1 MAVTTVNAAL
11 FATALVGLAAACPAR
26 ADNNNPGYDRPGL
39 GFTAVVLNPGDV
51 TIEQGLP
58 TWTRDNLGGG
68 QIQSQYTTDSLVR
81 IGVGGPFEAQLGT
94 SPFNAIHTTGP
105 GFDTW
110 DHGRGDT
117 TLALKFAPN
126 KADATWTWGFL
137 GSVEFTDGNRQV
149 RNDHRQYLL
158 GADVNW
164 QVSDND
170 GVGAYVEQTTT
181 GSDGQSTL
189 ALNESHVLNKSMVG
203 YVELAQVHERGEHS
217 GTEAGSGVAWQLTR
231 RVQLDGGLR
240 ARIAGHAQL
249 WMVSMGVSVF
259 LGR

>member
-11 FATALVGLAAACPAR
+11 FATALAGAAVACPVR
-26 ADNNNPGYDRPGL
+26 ADDNNPGYDRPGL
-39 GFTAVVLNPGDV
+39 GFTAVVLNAGDV

-81 IGVGGPFEAQLGT
+81 VGLGGPFEAQLGT

-105 GFDTW
+105 GLDTW
-110 DHGRGDT
+110 SHGRGDT

-137 GSVEFTDGNRQV
+137 GSVEFTDGDRQV

-158 GADVNW
+158 GVDVNW
-164 QVSDND
+164 QVGDND
-170 GVGAYVEQTTT
+170 GIGAYVEQTTT
-181 GSDGQSTL
+181 GSDGQSTF

-217 GTEAGSGVAWQLTR
+217 GTEAGTGVAWQLTR
-231 RVQLDGGLR
+231 RVQIDGGLR

-259 LGR
+259 LGH